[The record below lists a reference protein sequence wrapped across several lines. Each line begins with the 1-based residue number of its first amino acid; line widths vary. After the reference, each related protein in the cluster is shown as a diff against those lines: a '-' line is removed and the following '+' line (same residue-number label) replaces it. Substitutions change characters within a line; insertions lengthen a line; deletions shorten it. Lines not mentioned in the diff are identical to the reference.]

1 MEFDFREQRAK
12 RPCLHG
18 HLATAARA
26 GISVVNGDSSL
37 KLQQFVD
44 WKVYNVTPI
53 KNKFGYRV
61 VLIYAD
67 GTKIPQQKS
76 GFATKKAANTD
87 RDKTLGELY
96 SGTYVV
102 YTSVKVKDFMLFWIE
117 KEMRPRITSGS
128 YETYSNIVNN
138 HVIPAMGNI
147 RMTEIK
153 RSHIQSLYYEEA
165 AASAS
170 IARLVKTV
178 MNTSMQYAVN
188 KKIISINPTIDVA
201 LPKQVEKKAYHTR
214 NIDTQKTLN
223 MEQVLTLIEESR
235 ETPIHMQVLFAVL
248 LGLRRCEI
256 NGVKY
261 SDIDYINRTLKVQRQ
276 LGKKPNTTAE
286 EFPAKTFTKQEIGLK
301 TPSSYRTIPIP
312 DYVFE
317 AILEERKVYEKNRR
331 RRSDTFQDL
340 DYICCSTYGRPRS
353 KDFHWRHYKKLLED
367 NGLPDIRWHD
377 LRSTFCTILLKNN
390 FNPKAVS
397 QLMGHAK
404 EIITID
410 VYGDTA
416 EIIEDCLDD
425 LQPFIDE
432 VIPKEESESGT
443 DFSEDNYIEQISE
456 FLA

>member
-1 MEFDFREQRAK
+1 MELHQQLKFD
-12 RPCLHG
+12 
-18 HLATAARA
+18 
-26 GISVVNGDSSL
+26 L

-53 KNKFGYRV
+53 KSKFGYRV

-76 GFATKKAANTD
+76 GLATKKTAD

-102 YTSVKVKDFMLFWIE
+102 YTSVKVKDFMLFWLE
-117 KEMRPRITSGS
+117 KEMRPRMTSGS

-147 RMTEIK
+147 RMTKIK
-153 RSHIQSLYYEEA
+153 RSHIQNLYYEET
-165 AASAS
+165 AASTS

-188 KKIISINPTIDVA
+188 KKIISINPMIDVA
-201 LPKQVEKKAYHTR
+201 LPKQVEKKAYHTP

-223 MEQVLTLIEESR
+223 MEQVLTLIEASG
-235 ETPIHMQVLFAVL
+235 ETPIQMQILFAVL

-261 SDIDYINRTLKVQRQ
+261 WDIDYINRALKVQRQ
-276 LGKKPNTTAE
+276 LGKKPNTTAGD
-286 EFPAKTFTKQEIGLK
+286 FPAKTFTKQEIGLK
-301 TPSSYRTIPIP
+301 TPSSYRIIPIP

-331 RRSDTFQDL
+331 RRSGAR
-340 DYICCSTYGRPRS
+340 I
-353 KDFHWRHYKKLLED
+353 RHHRCLRRYRRNPEGYLYAIRQYKG
-367 NGLPDIRWHD
+367 NH
-377 LRSTFCTILLKNN
+377 
-390 FNPKAVS
+390 
-397 QLMGHAK
+397 
-404 EIITID
+404 
-410 VYGDTA
+410 
-416 EIIEDCLDD
+416 
-425 LQPFIDE
+425 
-432 VIPKEESESGT
+432 
-443 DFSEDNYIEQISE
+443 
-456 FLA
+456 

>member
-1 MEFDFREQRAK
+1 MTLLLLKAGKGQGNMEFD
-12 RPCLHG
+12 
-18 HLATAARA
+18 
-26 GISVVNGDSSL
+26 L

-61 VLIYAD
+61 VLMYAD
-67 GTKIPQQKS
+67 GTKMPQQKS
-76 GFATKKAANTD
+76 GFATKKAANAD

-102 YTSVKVKDFMLFWIE
+102 YSNVKVKDFMLFWLE

-138 HVIPAMGNI
+138 HVIPAMGKI
-147 RMTEIK
+147 KMTEIK
-153 RSHIQSLYYEEA
+153 RSHIQSLYNEEA
-165 AASAS
+165 AASVS

-223 MEQVLTLIEESR
+223 MEQVLTLIEASKD
-235 ETPIHMQVLFAVL
+235 TPIHMQVLFAVL

-276 LGKKPNTTAE
+276 LGKKPNTTAGD
-286 EFPAKTFTKQEIGLK
+286 FPAKTFTKQEIRLK

-331 RRSDTFQDL
+331 RRSGTFQDL

-353 KDFHWRHYKKLLED
+353 KDFHWRHYKKLLEE

-416 EIIEDCLDD
+416 EIIADCLDD

-432 VIPKEESESGT
+432 VVPKGENESGT
-443 DFSEDNYIEQISE
+443 DFSEDDYIDNISE
-456 FLA
+456 FLG

>member
-1 MEFDFREQRAK
+1 MEFD
-12 RPCLHG
+12 
-18 HLATAARA
+18 
-26 GISVVNGDSSL
+26 L

-87 RDKTLGELY
+87 RDKMLGELY

-102 YTSVKVKDFMLFWIE
+102 YTSVRVKDFMLFWLE

-165 AASAS
+165 AASTS

-201 LPKQVEKKAYHTR
+201 LPKQIEKKAYHTR
-214 NIDTQKTLN
+214 NSDTQKTLN
-223 MEQVLTLIEESR
+223 MEQVLTLIEASR

-276 LGKKPNTTAE
+276 LGKKPNTTAGD
-286 EFPAKTFTKQEIGLK
+286 FPAKTFTKQEIGLK

-317 AILEERKVYEKNRR
+317 AILEERKVYEKNCRR
-331 RRSDTFQDL
+331 WLGTFQDL
-340 DYICCSTYGRPRS
+340 DYICCSTYGRPRT

-367 NGLPDIRWHD
+367 NGLPR
-377 LRSTFCTILLKNN
+377 RSPAI
-390 FNPKAVS
+390 
-397 QLMGHAK
+397 
-404 EIITID
+404 
-410 VYGDTA
+410 Y
-416 EIIEDCLDD
+416 
-425 LQPFIDE
+425 
-432 VIPKEESESGT
+432 
-443 DFSEDNYIEQISE
+443 
-456 FLA
+456 

>member
-1 MEFDFREQRAK
+1 
-12 RPCLHG
+12 
-18 HLATAARA
+18 
-26 GISVVNGDSSL
+26 
-37 KLQQFVD
+37 
-44 WKVYNVTPI
+44 
-53 KNKFGYRV
+53 
-61 VLIYAD
+61 
-67 GTKIPQQKS
+67 
-76 GFATKKAANTD
+76 
-87 RDKTLGELY
+87 
-96 SGTYVV
+96 
-102 YTSVKVKDFMLFWIE
+102 
-117 KEMRPRITSGS
+117 
-128 YETYSNIVNN
+128 
-138 HVIPAMGNI
+138 
-147 RMTEIK
+147 
-153 RSHIQSLYYEEA
+153 
-165 AASAS
+165 
-170 IARLVKTV
+170 
-178 MNTSMQYAVN
+178 MNTSMQYDVN

-223 MEQVLTLIEESR
+223 MEQVLTLIEASR

-256 NGVKY
+256 NEVKY

-276 LGKKPNTTAE
+276 LGKKPNTTAGD
-286 EFPAKTFTKQEIGLK
+286 FPAKTFTKQEIGLK

-331 RRSDTFQDL
+331 RRSGTFQNL

-397 QLMGHAK
+397 QLMGH
-404 EIITID
+404 
-410 VYGDTA
+410 
-416 EIIEDCLDD
+416 
-425 LQPFIDE
+425 DE
-432 VIPKEESESGT
+432 VIPKEDSESGT

-456 FLA
+456 FFA

>member
-1 MEFDFREQRAK
+1 MEFD
-12 RPCLHG
+12 
-18 HLATAARA
+18 
-26 GISVVNGDSSL
+26 L

-61 VLIYAD
+61 VLMYAD
-67 GTKIPQQKS
+67 GTKMPQQKS
-76 GFATKKAANTD
+76 GFSTKKAANAD

-102 YTSVKVKDFMLFWIE
+102 YSNVKVKDFMLFWLE

-147 RMTEIK
+147 KMTEIK
-153 RSHIQSLYYEEA
+153 RSHIQSLYNEEA
-165 AASAS
+165 AASVS

-188 KKIISINPTIDVA
+188 KKIITLILPDGIEVSFRVSINPTIDVA

-223 MEQVLTLIEESR
+223 MEQVLTLIEASKD
-235 ETPIHMQVLFAVL
+235 TPIHMQVLFAVL

-276 LGKKPNTTAE
+276 LGKKPNTTAGD
-286 EFPAKTFTKQEIGLK
+286 FPAKTFTKQEIGLK

-331 RRSDTFQDL
+331 RRSGTFQDL

-353 KDFHWRHYKKLLED
+353 KDFHWRHYKKLLEE

-377 LRSTFCTILLKNN
+377 LRSAFCTILLKNN

-404 EIITID
+404 EIIAID

-416 EIIEDCLDD
+416 ETLKDTSMPFGDINEIIEDCLDD
-425 LQPFIDE
+425 LQPFID
-432 VIPKEESESGT
+432 
-443 DFSEDNYIEQISE
+443 
-456 FLA
+456 